1 MKIMKIETCA
11 LLVCLLLPFSS
22 LFGAEA
28 ERSRTLLDKEWRFS
42 RFGPMPDKSERAEP
56 AGLEA
61 KDYDDSEWRVLDIP
75 HDWGIEGPFRQ
86 DLEGSTGKLPWRGI
100 GWYRKRL
107 TIPASDKGK
116 NIFIDFDGLMANS
129 KIYLNGEYVGSWP
142 YGYTSFRLDFTKF
155 IKFGEENVLAIRL
168 NTVDMDSRW
177 YPGAGI
183 YRNVWLVKTSN
194 IHVGHWGTYI
204 TTPEASSSKGV
215 VKNIVTVDNR
225 SDQSEDVQLS
235 MSIYELSDE
244 SVGERVKYTHPVK
257 ETVTIQ
263 AGESKDVE
271 LSVSVKSPRL
281 WSIENPNR
289 YLVRTTLHVEGQQV
303 DEYDTK
309 MGFRTLKVTAH
320 DGFFLNGKQVR
331 IKGVCNHHDLGPLG
345 AAVNT
350 RAIERQLE
358 LLKEM
363 GCNSIRTAHNLPAP
377 ELLELCDKMGFLVQ
391 DECFDTWHRA
401 KRPMDYNVLFEEWH
415 EKDLVAMIRRD
426 RNHPSVFMWS
436 TGNEIRDRGSETGL
450 KISQRLTD
458 ICHREDP
465 TRVTVN
471 GCNGATR
478 YMQNGFQNTVDV
490 FGFNYTTYGYD
501 RFHAVPGNENKVY
514 MATETASTL
523 SSRGEYVFPVSEK
536 KQNVTKDYTNSTF
549 HTSSYDVQGPNWGS
563 KPDDSFEKMERNP
576 ACLGEYV
583 WTGFDYLGE
592 PTPFNSDITNLLN
605 FTDPKKKEEM
615 RKQLE
620 ALGKI
625 EVPSRS
631 SYFGILDL
639 AGFKKDRFYIYQAH
653 WRPDFPMAH
662 ILPHWNWPER
672 KGLVTPVHVYTSGDE
687 AELFLNGVSLGRKK
701 KGQYEY
707 RLIWND
713 VVYEPGTL
721 TVVSYKFGKEWATDT
736 VKTTS
741 EPAAVALE
749 ADRSSI
755 QADGKDCSFITVSVV
770 DDEGLVVPRTRNPVT
785 FSIQGPGK
793 IVAMGSGDPTSH
805 ESFHGN
811 KHNIFNG
818 KCLVIVSATAPG
830 QITLTAESPE
840 LKAVTIDLEGK

>member
-1 MKIMKIETCA
+1 MKIMKITTCA
-11 LLVCLLLPFSS
+11 FLGCLLLPFSS
-22 LFGAEA
+22 LYGAET

-61 KDYDDSEWRVLDIP
+61 GDYDDSEWRVLDIP

-225 SDQSEDVQLS
+225 SDQSEDVQVS
-235 MSIYELSDE
+235 MSIYELADDT
-244 SVGERVKYTHPVK
+244 VGERVKYTHPVK

-263 AGESKDVE
+263 AGESKDIE

-281 WSIENPNR
+281 WSVESPNR
-289 YLVRTTLHVEGQQV
+289 YLVRTTLHVEDQQV

-391 DECFDTWHRA
+391 DECFDTWHRG

-415 EKDLVAMIRRD
+415 EKDLVAMIKRD

-490 FGFNYTTYGYD
+490 FGFNYTTYGYE

-563 KPDDSFEKMERNP
+563 LPDDSFEKMERNP

-687 AELFLNGVSLGRKK
+687 AELFLNGESLGRRK

-741 EPAAVALE
+741 EPAAVALD

-755 QADGKDCSFITVSVV
+755 KADGKDCSFITVSVV

-785 FSIQGPGK
+785 FSIQGPGR

-811 KHNIFNG
+811 KRNIFNG

-830 QITLTAESPE
+830 TITLTAESPN
-840 LKAVTIDLEGK
+840 LKTVTIDLEGK